1 MAMKYSDFITIRES
15 KPAYNISNEEK
26 GEWETFIP
34 NAQFNEILR
43 RVISAVRNND
53 QDAHKSF
60 WIDGTYGTGKS
71 HAAAVIKHLLCD
83 NVEDI
88 REYVDVEYAAHRF
101 DLLRQSIY
109 DLRQTK
115 RLFPVNLYGPEG
127 ISRKEDFSHRLQSA
141 IKKALKAA
149 GITSFY
155 VKTDF
160 DDYANH
166 VESEPAFWEDII
178 AQSPKLEAYT
188 PDVKT
193 LASKLRSA
201 DTSILTQVKE
211 ALAERRM
218 DIRLDSANIC
228 DWFFEIQD
236 KLAENTDF
244 SGLLIIWDEFTD
256 LMKSDIGPSL
266 LVELQNITE
275 RAMETCNNSYFFF
288 ISHPSALNK
297 LDAQERTKTTGR
309 YHYMKYNMETVSAF
323 KIMSRKFRI
332 INTEG
337 YNTLTA
343 DFFNSHEGMLSRYAK
358 DSNNV
363 EDTDKDVALDDK
375 HIEEAAIYIKQHLQ
389 GEVGLWSENEVNM
402 QLLRW
407 KASLTPKPTLTP
419 QPIPH
424 NPYPSTVS
432 SPTAGYN
439 NTQDSLS
446 LKMGEAMEYIKQ
458 IDTLTQA
465 QQILEE
471 LCKLGY
477 DDILNIILKN

>member
-1 MAMKYSDFITIRES
+1 MKYSDFITIRES

-127 ISRKEDFSHRLQSA
+127 ISRKEDFSHRLQGA

-228 DWFFEIQD
+228 DWFFEVQD

-332 INTEG
+332 INKFNLFADTDEYKAIHKVNGRTHWWFRDIIETLLFG
-337 YNTLTA
+337 YYLK
-343 DFFNSHEGMLSRYAK
+343 F
-358 DSNNV
+358 NV
-363 EDTDKDVALDDK
+363 EYLSEALIGISRIVSQYRYDFNRAD
-375 HIEEAAIYIKQHLQ
+375 YGRLLKQAGDSGIVFLID
-389 GEVGLWSENEVNM
+389 
-402 QLLRW
+402 R
-407 KASLTPKPTLTP
+407 
-419 QPIPH
+419 
-424 NPYPSTVS
+424 ST
-432 SPTAGYN
+432 SPTFVLAELEN
-439 NTQDSLS
+439 KIKLLPAINTNMAPISLEFQR
-446 LKMGEAMEYIKQ
+446 LIKGHLDC
-458 IDTLTQA
+458 IKKEKIVINSFKHL
-465 QQILEE
+465 L
-471 LCKLGY
+471 
-477 DDILNIILKN
+477 